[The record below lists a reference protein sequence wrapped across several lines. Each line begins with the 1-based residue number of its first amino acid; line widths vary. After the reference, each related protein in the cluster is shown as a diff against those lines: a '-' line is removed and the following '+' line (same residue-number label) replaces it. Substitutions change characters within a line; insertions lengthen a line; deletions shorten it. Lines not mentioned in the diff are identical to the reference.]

1 MEVLHFLHGNYF
13 WEKGNYGS
21 FIIYVFLSSAGLVLF
36 KLGSSSLNIQ
46 LQQTI
51 FSMNISLIS
60 LLGLFCYLISFIL
73 WMLIISR
80 SDVSYIVPLGVACTN
95 IAILI
100 ASNLILKETI
110 TTNALIGAVVIIVG
124 IVIMNLK

>member
-1 MEVLHFLHGNYF
+1 MVL
-13 WEKGNYGS
+13 

-100 ASNLILKETI
+100 ASNETI

>member
-1 MEVLHFLHGNYF
+1 MVL
-13 WEKGNYGS
+13 

-73 WMLIISR
+73 
-80 SDVSYIVPLGVACTN
+80 C
-95 IAILI
+95 
-100 ASNLILKETI
+100 
-110 TTNALIGAVVIIVG
+110 
-124 IVIMNLK
+124 

>member
-1 MEVLHFLHGNYF
+1 MEVLHFCTEIIF
-13 WEKGNYGS
+13 ERNYGS

-110 TTNALIGAVVIIVG
+110 TTNALIGAVVMCRHCD
-124 IVIMNLK
+124 MNLK

>member
-1 MEVLHFLHGNYF
+1 MVL
-13 WEKGNYGS
+13 

-51 FSMNISLIS
+51 FSMNISLIC
-60 LLGLFCYLISFIL
+60 LFCYLISFIL

>member
-1 MEVLHFLHGNYF
+1 MVL
-13 WEKGNYGS
+13 

-36 KLGSSSLNIQ
+36 KLGSSSLNIKIQ
-46 LQQTI
+46 HRI
-51 FSMNISLIS
+51 FSMTISLIA
-60 LLGLFCYLISFIL
+60 LVGLFVYLISYIL
-73 WMLIISR
+73 WMIIISR
-80 SDVSYIVPLGVACTN
+80 ADVTYIVQLGVACTN

>member
-1 MEVLHFLHGNYF
+1 MVL
-13 WEKGNYGS
+13 

-60 LLGLFCYLISFIL
+60 VLGLFCYLISFIL

>member
-1 MEVLHFLHGNYF
+1 MVL
-13 WEKGNYGS
+13 

-60 LLGLFCYLISFIL
+60 LFCYLISFIL

>member
-1 MEVLHFLHGNYF
+1 MEVLHFFARKLFLREGKLWFFLLFTYF
-13 WEKGNYGS
+13 C
-21 FIIYVFLSSAGLVLF
+21 L

>member
-1 MEVLHFLHGNYF
+1 MVL
-13 WEKGNYGS
+13 

-95 IAILI
+95 I
-100 ASNLILKETI
+100 

>member
-1 MEVLHFLHGNYF
+1 MVL
-13 WEKGNYGS
+13 

-80 SDVSYIVPLGVACTN
+80 SDVSYIVPLVVACTN

>member
-1 MEVLHFLHGNYF
+1 MVL
-13 WEKGNYGS
+13 

-73 WMLIISR
+73 WMLIISFLHCSFR
-80 SDVSYIVPLGVACTN
+80 RCLYKHRYFNCFKSYSKRDNYNECPYWCCGYYCRHCDYE
-95 IAILI
+95 
-100 ASNLILKETI
+100 S
-110 TTNALIGAVVIIVG
+110 
-124 IVIMNLK
+124 

>member
-1 MEVLHFLHGNYF
+1 
-13 WEKGNYGS
+13 
-21 FIIYVFLSSAGLVLF
+21 
-36 KLGSSSLNIQ
+36 
-46 LQQTI
+46 
-51 FSMNISLIS
+51 MNISLIS

-100 ASNLILKETI
+100 ASNLILKRQSQRMPLLVLWLLLS
-110 TTNALIGAVVIIVG
+110 AL
-124 IVIMNLK
+124 

>member
-1 MEVLHFLHGNYF
+1 MEVLHFFARKLF
-13 WEKGNYGS
+13 LREGNYGS

-100 ASNLILKETI
+100 ASNLILKRQSQRMPLLVLWLLLS
-110 TTNALIGAVVIIVG
+110 AL
-124 IVIMNLK
+124 

>member
-1 MEVLHFLHGNYF
+1 MRE
-13 WEKGNYGS
+13 GNYGS

-100 ASNLILKETI
+100 ASNLILKRQSQRMP
-110 TTNALIGAVVIIVG
+110 LLV
-124 IVIMNLK
+124 LWLLLSL

>member
-1 MEVLHFLHGNYF
+1 MVL
-13 WEKGNYGS
+13 

-80 SDVSYIVPLGVACTN
+80 SDVSYIVPLGDNYNECPYWCCGYYCRHCDYE
-95 IAILI
+95 
-100 ASNLILKETI
+100 S
-110 TTNALIGAVVIIVG
+110 
-124 IVIMNLK
+124 